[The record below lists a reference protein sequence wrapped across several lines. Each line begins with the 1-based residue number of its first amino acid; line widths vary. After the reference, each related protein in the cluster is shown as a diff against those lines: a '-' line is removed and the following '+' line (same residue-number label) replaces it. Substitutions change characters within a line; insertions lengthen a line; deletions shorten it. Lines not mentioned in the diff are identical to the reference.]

1 MLFVLSSERTD
12 LEALL
17 CCVATVKTDQPV
29 GFTSQVTFLL
39 PYTAVPRHLCSP
51 PWLTE
56 AMIGTQ
62 EPLQNWAET
71 REAGVTA
78 YRLHSPCSR

>member
-1 MLFVLSSERTD
+1 MLFVLSSKRTD

-17 CCVATVKTDQPV
+17 CCVATVQTNQPV

-39 PYTAVPRHLCSP
+39 PYTAAPRHLCSP

-56 AMIGTQ
+56 AMRHPGALTD
-62 EPLQNWAET
+62 LGWNVGGW
-71 REAGVTA
+71 RD
-78 YRLHSPCSR
+78 RL